1 MSKKNQKEF
10 KVKKTDLASK
20 SSLRLDKFLSQKFPK
35 LTRSYLQQVIKKGC
49 VLVNGTEV
57 KASKKVAAGNEIK
70 INFPPPEKIKL
81 KPEEIPLDVVYEDS
95 NIIVINK
102 PAGLVV
108 HPGVGNKEGTLVN
121 ALLYHL
127 PKLGRIGSKLRPGIV
142 HRLDK
147 DTSGVMIVAKND
159 LAFQDLVGQFKRH
172 QVQKEYLALV
182 YGKVQPKRGKI
193 IAPIRRDYHDRKRM
207 AVAGMGK
214 GKEAETKYEV
224 KKYFKDQFTLLK
236 IFPKTG
242 RTHQVRVH
250 LNSIGYPIVG
260 DKTYKPKQNFVNK
273 AKELGLKR
281 QFLHAKSITLKLLTG
296 KRKKFSV
303 ALPSDLKMVLKK
315 LTEL

>member
-1 MSKKNQKEF
+1 MGKKKF
-10 KVKKTDLASK
+10 KVQKSDLESK
-20 SSLRLDKFLSQKFPK
+20 SSLRLDKFLSQKFSK

-49 VLVNGTEV
+49 VLVNGAKA
-57 KASKKVAAGNEIK
+57 KASKKVARGSEVK
-70 INFPPPEKIKL
+70 ISFPQPEKIEL
-81 KPEEIPLDVVYEDS
+81 KPEEIPLDVIYEDS
-95 NIIVINK
+95 NIIVIDK

-159 LAFQDLVGQFKRH
+159 LAFQDLVEQFKKH
-172 QVQKEYLALV
+172 QIQKEYLALV
-182 YGKVQPKRGKI
+182 YGKVQPKKGKI

-260 DKTYKPKQNFVNK
+260 DKTYKPKQNFVNR

-281 QFLHAKSITLKLLTG
+281 QFLHAKSITFKLLNRER
-296 KRKKFSV
+296 RKFV
-303 ALPSDLKMVLKK
+303 TALPPDLKMVLKK